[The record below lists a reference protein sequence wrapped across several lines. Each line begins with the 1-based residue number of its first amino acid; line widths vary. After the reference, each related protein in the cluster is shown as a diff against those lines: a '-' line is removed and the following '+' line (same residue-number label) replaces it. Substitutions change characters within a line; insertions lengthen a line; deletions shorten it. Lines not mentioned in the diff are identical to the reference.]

1 MTKIIKSFDNFLE
14 RISRWGLILC
24 LFLILFL
31 AVTSIVLRWFGESL
45 MWLEPLV
52 RHLVF
57 LSSFLGGSLATSKNV
72 HIRVDLLTKIIEK
85 SQSKVVKWL
94 HHNLVIF
101 FCFVTTAVLVK
112 ASYDFFIV
120 EKEYGAPAFLEIHS
134 SYLVAIIP
142 FGLGLISLRFLN
154 QLLLGSN
161 NGENK

>member
-1 MTKIIKSFDNFLE
+1 MTKIIKKFDDFLE
-14 RISRWGLILC
+14 KISRWGLIVC
-24 LFLILFL
+24 LFVILFL
-31 AVTSIVLRWFGESL
+31 AVASIVLRWFGESL

-94 HHNLVIF
+94 HHNLVVF

-120 EKEYGAPAFLEIHS
+120 EKEYGAPAFLEIHTEGWFPPKS
-134 SYLVAIIP
+134 FIM
-142 FGLGLISLRFLN
+142 
-154 QLLLGSN
+154 
-161 NGENK
+161 